1 MQELTLTQLKNK
13 ATELRIRVVDM
24 IWKAQ
29 SGHPGGSLSVADFMT
44 ACYFRYMKVDP
55 KNPRWADRDRFVL
68 SKGHV
73 CPAQYA
79 ALAMTGFF
87 PMEVLDTLRK
97 EGSPLQGH
105 PSMTKCPGIDISTG
119 SLGQGLA
126 CAAGMA
132 LAAKLDGKDYNV
144 FCALGDGETNEGEI
158 WEACGT
164 AHKYK
169 LDNLVVFVDW
179 NNLQLDGT
187 CEEIMPLLDLKKKF
201 DLVLCICDSINY
213 LYEEELD
220 AFFKCAS
227 KHLNEKGRLIF
238 DMHDMKRIEEF
249 KEQYIEE
256 GFVSGVPYQW
266 TITSD
271 EYDDTLHEHFT
282 FYTEEGM
289 IEENHSQNVFD
300 VDTIRRYMEPY
311 FNIRVIDDFIEDEK
325 LLIVGY
331 KK

>member
-1 MQELTLTQLKNK
+1 MKEVLTIPELQNKCVDLKK
-13 ATELRIRVVDM
+13 HVIDM

-44 ACYFRYMKVDP
+44 ACYFRYMNVKP
-55 KNPRWADRDRFVL
+55 EEPRWADRDRFVL

-79 ALAMTGFF
+79 ALAMKGYF
-87 PMEVLDTLRK
+87 PMDVLDTLRK

-126 CAAGMA
+126 CAVGMA
-132 LAAKLDGKDYNV
+132 LAAKLDGKDYRV
-144 FCALGDGETNEGEI
+144 FSALGDGECDEGEI

-164 AHKYK
+164 AYKYK

-201 DLVLCICDSINY
+201 EAFGFEAVEINGNDMGEMVEALDALMASKNGLPKVIIGKTVKGKGVSY
-213 LYEEELD
+213 MENQVGWHGVAPNDEEYRQAMEELD
-220 AFFKCAS
+220 T
-227 KHLNEKGRLIF
+227 
-238 DMHDMKRIEEF
+238 
-249 KEQYIEE
+249 QY
-256 GFVSGVPYQW
+256 V
-266 TITSD
+266 
-271 EYDDTLHEHFT
+271 
-282 FYTEEGM
+282 
-289 IEENHSQNVFD
+289 
-300 VDTIRRYMEPY
+300 R
-311 FNIRVIDDFIEDEK
+311 
-325 LLIVGY
+325 
-331 KK
+331 